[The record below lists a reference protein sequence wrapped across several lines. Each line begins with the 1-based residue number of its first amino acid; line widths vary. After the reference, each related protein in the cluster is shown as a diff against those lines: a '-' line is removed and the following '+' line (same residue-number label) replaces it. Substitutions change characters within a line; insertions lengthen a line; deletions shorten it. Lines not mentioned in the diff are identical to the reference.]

1 MEHEQLHLVDLLDR
15 FYSKQRFMAEMGGS
29 IPIRQKETL
38 LSLDNK
44 RKNRMRLYDKKASS
58 IETQA

>member
-15 FYSKQRFMAEMGGS
+15 FYSKQKFMAEMAGS
-29 IPIRQKETL
+29 IPIKQKETL